1 MGNHFFCLQQWFN
14 LYAPTRLAIDMA
26 NVEQKAQQKPN
37 STERNKSATNLPF
50 NSLDVNRLFRGKTD
64 KGKSKL
70 SQAKK
75 PPLGKT
81 QNSSQGRQGQSGRS
95 APRWKQHVLNFSTLF
110 DVVTIAVL

>member
-1 MGNHFFCLQQWFN
+1 
-14 LYAPTRLAIDMA
+14 MA

-81 QNSSQGRQGQSGRS
+81 QNSSQGWQGQSSRS
-95 APRWKQHVLNFSTLF
+95 APRWKQHVLIGAS
-110 DVVTIAVL
+110 

>member
-1 MGNHFFCLQQWFN
+1 MVFAVKRVPYLFLRVGISAETWWKLIGNHFFCLQQWFN
-14 LYAPTRLAIDMA
+14 LYAPTTLAIDMA

-50 NSLDVNRLFRGKTD
+50 NSLDVKRLFRGKTD
-64 KGKSKL
+64 KGMSKL

-81 QNSSQGRQGQSGRS
+81 QNASQ
-95 APRWKQHVLNFSTLF
+95 V
-110 DVVTIAVL
+110 

>member
-1 MGNHFFCLQQWFN
+1 
-14 LYAPTRLAIDMA
+14 MA

-50 NSLDVNRLFRGKTD
+50 NSLDVKRLFRGKTD
-64 KGKSKL
+64 KGMSKL

-81 QNSSQGRQGQSGRS
+81 QNASQ
-95 APRWKQHVLNFSTLF
+95 V
-110 DVVTIAVL
+110 

>member
-1 MGNHFFCLQQWFN
+1 MRVGVSTETWWKLIGNHFFYLQQWFN

-26 NVEQKAQQKPN
+26 NVEQKAQQMPN
-37 STERNKSATNLPF
+37 LKERNKSATNLPF

-81 QNSSQGRQGQSGRS
+81 QNSSQGLQG
-95 APRWKQHVLNFSTLF
+95 
-110 DVVTIAVL
+110 

>member
-1 MGNHFFCLQQWFN
+1 
-14 LYAPTRLAIDMA
+14 MA

-50 NSLDVNRLFRGKTD
+50 NSIDVNRLFRGKTD

-81 QNSSQGRQGQSGRS
+81 QNSSQG
-95 APRWKQHVLNFSTLF
+95 
-110 DVVTIAVL
+110 